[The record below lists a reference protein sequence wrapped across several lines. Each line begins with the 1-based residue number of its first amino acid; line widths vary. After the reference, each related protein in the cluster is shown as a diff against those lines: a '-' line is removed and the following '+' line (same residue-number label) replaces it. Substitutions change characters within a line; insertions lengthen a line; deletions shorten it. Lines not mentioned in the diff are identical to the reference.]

1 MARKLIDELLDD
13 LINTNYFYEINK
25 LHYLKGKAMIADG
38 KIDKGKKLAQQ
49 AIDTMYQLKNDSLVC
64 FASHLYI
71 RLQRKIHNVATQLFS
86 FYSVFDKACFK
97 R

>member
-49 AIDTMYQLKNDSLVC
+49 AIDTMYQLKNDSLGR
-64 FASHLYI
+64 SHQKSLNELI
-71 RLQRKIHNVATQLFS
+71 ISIEFELKENSQHKKIIL
-86 FYSVFDKACFK
+86 
-97 R
+97 